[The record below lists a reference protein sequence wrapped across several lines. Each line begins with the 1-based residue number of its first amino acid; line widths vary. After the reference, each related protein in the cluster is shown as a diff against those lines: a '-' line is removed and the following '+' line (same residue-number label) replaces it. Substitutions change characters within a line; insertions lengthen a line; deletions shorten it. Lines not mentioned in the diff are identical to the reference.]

1 MALTQF
7 VLTMCLLILMSCL
20 LSGCLWQV
28 IDQSEL
34 QINFTSDP
42 LILSSSPLWAEFEQ
56 LQNDSPESGFSS
68 SKASS
73 VCANGICTIY

>member
-7 VLTMCLLILMSCL
+7 LLTMCLLILMSC

-42 LILSSSPLWAEFEQ
+42 QILSSSPLWAEFEQ

>member
-1 MALTQF
+1 MALTRF
-7 VLTMCLLILMSCL
+7 GLTVCLLVLMPCL
-20 LSGCLWQV
+20 LSGCLWQI

-34 QINFTSDP
+34 QINFTSEP
-42 LILSSSPLWAEFEQ
+42 PILSSSPTWAEFEQ
-56 LQNDSPESGFSS
+56 LQNDSTESDFSS